1 MSDDDIQ
8 VTPTNE
14 EELRTAALASIRRKR
29 EFGQHLLAYVVI
41 NAVLVGIWALSGGG
55 NFWPIWVIGFWGVG
69 LIFHAWDVYGR
80 RRTVSEDQIAR
91 EMDRLRR

>member
-1 MSDDDIQ
+1 MSDDEIQ

-14 EELRTAALASIRRKR
+14 EELRDAALTSIKRKR
-29 EFGQHLLAYVVI
+29 EFAQHLLAFVVV
-41 NAVLVGIWALSGGG
+41 NAVLVGIWAISGRGS
-55 NFWPIWVIGFWGVG
+55 FWPIWIIGFWGIG

-80 RRTVSEDQIAR
+80 RRMVTEDQISR